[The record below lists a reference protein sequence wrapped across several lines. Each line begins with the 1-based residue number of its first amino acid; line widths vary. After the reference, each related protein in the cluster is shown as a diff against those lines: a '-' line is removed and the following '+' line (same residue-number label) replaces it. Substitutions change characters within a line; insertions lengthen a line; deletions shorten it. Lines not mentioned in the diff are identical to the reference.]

1 MHIDKDRDTARNMDR
16 DTAKNTDRDTDT
28 DMVIGRDYRY
38 GH

>member
-1 MHIDKDRDTARNMDR
+1 MHIDTDRDTARNMDR

-28 DMVIGRDYRY
+28 DMVMGRDYGY